1 MNMLSVS
8 EFAMHSPEHN
18 SSLVEVV
25 ELSKRFGATQAL
37 KGVSIGFLKGEVHC
51 LLGENGAGKSTIG
64 KIISGLYPP
73 DEGQVRFMNREVQI
87 NSIKDSQALGIAVV
101 FQELSVLADLT
112 VRENICL
119 GSEGRVW
126 RQPASTETGLVASL
140 LAELDLNVD
149 LDVRTGDLPIA
160 SQQLIE
166 IAKALIKSPR
176 LIILD
181 EPTAM
186 LNANE
191 KSKLYQVIH
200 RLKQQ
205 GIGII
210 FVTHHLEEVMQ
221 LADRVS
227 IMRNGQ
233 LIDSLLISQVNDQAH
248 LSELIAGR
256 QLKGAATRTAR
267 VFSQAPVLTV
277 KGVRGAPAEGIAVR
291 RGEIVGLYGVVGCGR
306 ELIMDAVV
314 GLAPKSGLE
323 LHLNGSSYAP
333 TTPAKAAQQGIA
345 FLPTGRA
352 ANCVFGAMSIR
363 ENLSI
368 QHLYKVS
375 RLGWINL
382 KRERQEVEARVS
394 EVRTRLATP
403 EQPLTDLSGGNQQKV
418 LLARCLTYSSSLLV
432 LEDPTAGIDIG
443 AKEEI
448 HNLLRKLTDEG
459 LSILLISSDLPETL
473 QLSDVIHTM
482 YQGAIIGTYEQPES
496 EETPAILRDVLGGAV
511 HRNEDN
517 HHGDD

>member
-8 EFAMHSPEHN
+8 EHAMHSPEHKAA
-18 SSLVEVV
+18 LVEVV
-25 ELSKRFGATQAL
+25 GLTKSFGATQAL
-37 KGVSIGFLKGEVHC
+37 KGVSISFRKGEVHC

-73 DEGQVRFMNREVQI
+73 DEGQVRFMDRDVQI
-87 NSIKDSQALGIAVV
+87 SSIKESQAMGIAVV

-126 RQPASTETGLVASL
+126 RQPDGKEIGVVTSL
-140 LAELDLNVD
+140 LQELDLNVD
-149 LDVRTGDLPIA
+149 LNMRTGDLPVA

-191 KSKLYQVIH
+191 KTKLYQVIE
-200 RLKQQ
+200 RLKAQD
-205 GIGII
+205 IGII

-233 LIDSLLISQVNDQAH
+233 LIDSLLISQVNNQAH

-256 QLKGAATRTAR
+256 QLNGTTAR
-267 VFSQAPVLTV
+267 TPRVFAPTPVLSV
-277 KGVRGAPAEGIAVR
+277 KGVQGAPATEIAVR

-306 ELIMDAVV
+306 ERIMDAVV
-314 GLAPKSGLE
+314 GLSPKSGFE
-323 LHLNGSSYAP
+323 LTLNGITYAP
-333 TTPAKAAQQGIA
+333 RTPAKAAQQGIA

-352 ANCVFGAMSIR
+352 ANCVFGDMSIR

-368 QHLYKVS
+368 QHLPKVS
-375 RLGWINL
+375 KLGWIDL
-382 KRERQEVEARVS
+382 KRERQEVGARVN
-394 EVRTRLATP
+394 EVRTRLSTP

-448 HNLLRKLTDEG
+448 HNLLRKLTNEG

-473 QLSDVIHTM
+473 ELSDVIHTM
-482 YQGAIIGTYEQPES
+482 YQGAVVGTYLHPES
-496 EETPAILRDVLGGAV
+496 EHTPAILRDVLGGTV
-511 HRNEDN
+511 HRNEEFQ
-517 HHGDD
+517 HGDD